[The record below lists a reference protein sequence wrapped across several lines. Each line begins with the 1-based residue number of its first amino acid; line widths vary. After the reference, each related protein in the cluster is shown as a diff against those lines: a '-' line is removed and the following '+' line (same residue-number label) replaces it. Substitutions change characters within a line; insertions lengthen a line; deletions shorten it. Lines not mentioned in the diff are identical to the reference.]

1 MEQIISL
8 GGSMLILI
16 AFVGNLLGRISA
28 SGLPY
33 VLLNLVGS
41 AILSV
46 IAIVEEQWG
55 FLLLEGVWTVVS
67 LYGLV
72 RLLRAG
78 GGRPGPV
85 GLGH

>member
-1 MEQIISL
+1 V
-8 GGSMLILI
+8 LILI
-16 AFVGNLLGRISA
+16 AFVGNLLGRIPA
-28 SGLPY
+28 SGLAY

-46 IAIVEEQWG
+46 IAIVEAQWG
-55 FLLLEGVWTVVS
+55 FLLLEGVWTLVS

-78 GGRPGPV
+78 DGKPGPV